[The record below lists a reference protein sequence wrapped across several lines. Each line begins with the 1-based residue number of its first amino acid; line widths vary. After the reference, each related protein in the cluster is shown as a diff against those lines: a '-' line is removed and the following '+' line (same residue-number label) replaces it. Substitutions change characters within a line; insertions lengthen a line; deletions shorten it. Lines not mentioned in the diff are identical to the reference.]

1 MCGRY
6 AIIDGKKFFLT
17 FEKMKNLEVRGQ
29 PFETLP
35 RYNAAPTDS
44 LPVIA
49 MRHQKTGI
57 ERMRWWLI
65 PHTSRDGQPLKG
77 PDSRPLAAFNAKGET
92 LETSRMFSPYFTN
105 ARCLV
110 PADAFYEWK
119 KILVTA
125 VVRGRKKE
133 SVERHP
139 VVFRMKDDR
148 MFMFAGLFSVWKN
161 EQGEEFP
168 SFAIITT
175 EPNELV
181 SPIHNRM
188 PVILGEK
195 DFDPWLDRDNKNT
208 GELKDLLIPYPAE
221 KMKAYPVSKLVNS
234 NRNDVQECLN
244 PSETETSLF

>member
-6 AIIDGKKFFLT
+6 AIIDGKKLFLT
-17 FEKMKNLEVRGQ
+17 FEKMKSLEVRGQ

-49 MRHQKTGI
+49 MRHQKLGI
-57 ERMRWWLI
+57 EQMRWWLI

-77 PDSRPLAAFNAKGET
+77 SDNRPLSAFNAKGET
-92 LETSRMFSPYFTN
+92 LETSRMFSPYFAN
-105 ARCLV
+105 ARCLI

-119 KILVTA
+119 KIPVMA

-133 SVERHP
+133 SVERQP

-148 MFMFAGLFSVWKN
+148 MFMFAGVFSVWKN

-175 EPNELV
+175 EPNELMN
-181 SPIHNRM
+181 PIHNRM
-188 PVILGEK
+188 PVILDEK
-195 DFDPWLDRDNKNT
+195 NFDQWLNRNNKNT
-208 GELKDLLIPYPAE
+208 GELKDLLVPYATE

-234 NRNDVQECLN
+234 NRNDVPECLT
-244 PSETETSLF
+244 PIQLEETLF